1 MKIVEKLKKE
11 LCSLPD
17 GSYREEEKCFR
28 SDIDSG
34 GMIIMYPLFPG
45 IVLSWIKIRPQE
57 LKVPEQVEHSLVKN
71 HIIKLNWC
79 RSGRCEMITENNNFI
94 YIKSNEISISTEQAR
109 NKFRYPAKT
118 YTGIEIFLSIDEI
131 VENGE
136 TFIPYDID
144 FSNFEHRFM
153 NGSDTQISAVPE
165 KVRNI
170 LNSMYQSIEQKVES
184 KLSNLTGGS
193 VTSPNESDQ
202 FLINGN
208 DNNDVL
214 VPRLRVLTV
223 ELFFLL
229 MHDVLLKET
238 ATHPHLLPK
247 QVKVAR
253 MAEEILTLDL
263 SKPVSIS
270 TAAAQLGIS
279 ATTLKRFFYNVYDM
293 NVSEYMKKKRMEK
306 ASELL
311 KDRSVSVAS
320 IASAVG
326 YSSTGHFSK
335 AFREYY
341 GETPLN
347 YRNFR
352 KVTIKD

>member
-11 LCSLPD
+11 LRSLSEE
-17 GSYREEEKCFR
+17 SYREEEKCFR
-28 SDIDSG
+28 SDINSG

-45 IVLSWIKIRPQE
+45 IVLSWIKIRPRE
-57 LKVPEQVEHSLVKN
+57 LKVPEQAEHSLVKN
-71 HIIKLNWC
+71 HMVKLNWC

-136 TFIPYDID
+136 AFIPYDID
-144 FSNFEHRFM
+144 FSKFERRFM
-153 NGSDTQISAVPE
+153 NGSDTLISAGHE

-170 LNSMYQSIEQKVES
+170 LNSMYQSIDQNSES
-184 KLSNLTGGS
+184 KLSDLTGGS
-193 VTSPNESDQ
+193 VMNPDESDQ
-202 FLINGN
+202 CLING
-208 DNNDVL
+208 NNDVL
-214 VPRLRVLTV
+214 VPRLRILTV
-223 ELFFLL
+223 ELFFIL

-238 ATHPHLLPK
+238 STHPHLLKK
-247 QVKVAR
+247 QVKVAH
-253 MAEEILTLDL
+253 MAEEILTGDL
-263 SKPVSIS
+263 SKPVSI
-270 TAAAQLGIS
+270 AAAASQLGIS

-311 KDRSVSVAS
+311 KDKSVSVAT
-320 IASAVG
+320 IASKVG
-326 YSSTGHFSK
+326 
-335 AFREYY
+335 
-341 GETPLN
+341 
-347 YRNFR
+347 
-352 KVTIKD
+352 